1 MGDMTLK
8 AIGEHLCIPEAT
20 LRFYRDRYADFIPYS
35 GEGRTRRYP
44 VAAIEIY
51 HTIAEQTK
59 AGKKPEEITAF
70 LYNLYPVN
78 ATATTATQTQD
89 QLERP
94 RRETKTIV
102 MDEEINT
109 NAMTAM
115 QTQGKFE
122 RLPQSLPT
130 TITSLVEG
138 QNALLDKLISLWEK
152 RNALA
157 ADSLP
162 DILTIQEAAA
172 LARISSDTLRK
183 KMKADPTFP
192 VQYFG
197 TRKRIPKEQFL
208 RWMGGGI

>member
-70 LYNLYPVN
+70 LYELYPVN
-78 ATATTATQTQD
+78 ATAT
-89 QLERP
+89 
-94 RRETKTIV
+94 
-102 MDEEINT
+102 
-109 NAMTAM
+109 TAM

-162 DILTIQEAAA
+162 DILTIQDAAA

-183 KMKADPTFP
+183 KMKADQTFP